1 MSYLT
6 NSIKNVK
13 VKTGSSVSAL
23 NIDTN
28 LAAITG
34 TDIAYT
40 PDNDADYVV
49 YEAQIYFYW
58 DGGTSANPY
67 LDFISLRLQEDSTGS
82 FADITGTT
90 FNAYSLYYSDA
101 IETIKIIIPA
111 WSGKRILRLA
121 GRSYNNNYDMK
132 FHQTMVVDGTAD
144 AEIVYPQVIVYSVR
158 NE

>member
-1 MSYLT
+1 MTYLT

-13 VKTGSSVSAL
+13 VKIGSSVSAL
-23 NIDTN
+23 GIAGT
-28 LAAITG
+28 LVAITG

-58 DGGTSANPY
+58 DGGSSANPER
-67 LDFISLRLQEDSTGS
+67 DFISLRLQEDSTGS

-90 FNAYSLYYSDA
+90 FNAYSLFYSDS

-111 WSGKRILRLA
+111 WSGKRTLRLA
-121 GRSYNNNYDMK
+121 GRAYTGTYDMK

-144 AEIVYPQVIVYSVR
+144 TEIVYPQVIVYSVK